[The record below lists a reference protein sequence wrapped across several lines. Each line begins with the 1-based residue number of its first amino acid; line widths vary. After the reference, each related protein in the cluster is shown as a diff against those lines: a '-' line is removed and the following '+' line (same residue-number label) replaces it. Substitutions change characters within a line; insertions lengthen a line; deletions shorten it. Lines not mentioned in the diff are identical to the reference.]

1 MTRRIASMPGVLV
14 FLILLIGACGPA
26 ASTLPSPAT
35 TVMAAA
41 TATTPAFPATVID
54 FQNRSV
60 TVPQRPERIV
70 SIGPSITEFLFAL
83 GAGSRVVGTDDFSDE
98 PTAAKAIDK
107 VGGIKV
113 NFEKVVSLK
122 PELVLIVKFSD
133 GTIEKL
139 ASSGLVV
146 LVVDPQTI
154 GDVARTATLI
164 GRAVGAEGDALGR
177 DIQKKVDDVKAKT
190 AVATTKPRVYHEVD
204 ASDPTKI
211 FTVGPGSYIHD
222 LIEVAGGQNIAAKT
236 ATAYPQL
243 SAEEILRADPEVI
256 VLAADDYSA
265 KPDQVAA
272 RAGWSALSAVKN
284 KRIVTI
290 APNLINRPGPRV
302 GEAADAYARLVHPEL
317 YR

>member
-1 MTRRIASMPGVLV
+1 MRFRFAPVLAVLLLVAS
-14 FLILLIGACGPA
+14 ACG
-26 ASTLPSPAT
+26 
-35 TVMAAA
+35 AA
-41 TATTPAFPATVID
+41 TAPVQSQQPSPTATAAAAAFPATVTD

-60 TVPQRPERIV
+60 TVAQRPERIV

-83 GAGSRVVGTDDFSDE
+83 GAGPRVVGADDFSDE
-98 PTAAKAIDK
+98 PAAAKQLEK

-122 PELVLIVKFSD
+122 PDLVLSVKFSD

-139 ASSGLVV
+139 TSAGLLV
-146 LVVDPQTI
+146 LVVDPQSA
-154 GDVARTATLI
+154 GDVARTAILL
-164 GRAVGAEGDALGR
+164 GRAVGSDGNAMAR
-177 DIQKKVDDVKAKT
+177 DIQKRIDDVRAKT
-190 AVATTKPRVYHEVD
+190 STATTKPRVYHEID

-222 LIEVAGGQNIAAKT
+222 LIEIAGGQNIAAR
-236 ATAYPQL
+236 AASAYPQL
-243 SAEEILRADPEVI
+243 SAEEILRSDPEII
-256 VLAADDYSA
+256 VLAAAEYSA

-272 RAGWSALSAVKN
+272 RTGWSVISAVKN

-302 GEAADAYARLVHPEL
+302 GEAAEAYAKLVHPEL
-317 YR
+317 FP

>member
-1 MTRRIASMPGVLV
+1 MSVSFPRLLAVLLFVAS
-14 FLILLIGACGPA
+14 ACGAATPPA
-26 ASTLPSPAT
+26 PSQQ
-35 TVMAAA
+35 A
-41 TATTPAFPATVID
+41 TATAVATAAAFPATVTD

-60 TVPQRPERIV
+60 TVPRRPDRIV

-83 GAGSRVVGTDDFSDE
+83 GAGPRVVGVDDFSDE
-98 PTAAKAIDK
+98 PAAAAQLEK

-122 PELVLIVKFSD
+122 PDLVLSVKFSD

-139 ASSGLVV
+139 ASAGLLV
-146 LVVDPQTI
+146 LVVDPQSA
-154 GDVARTATLI
+154 GDVARTAILL
-164 GRAVGAEGDALGR
+164 GRAVGSDGETMAR
-177 DIQKKVDDVKAKT
+177 DIQKRVDDVRAKT
-190 AVATTKPRVYHEVD
+190 ASATTKPRIYHEID

-222 LIEVAGGQNIAAKT
+222 LIEIAGGVNIAAR
-236 ATAYPQL
+236 ATSAYPQL
-243 SAEEILRADPEVI
+243 SAEEILRSDPEII
-256 VLAADDYSA
+256 VLAAADYSA

-272 RAGWSALSAVKN
+272 RAGWSAISAVKN

-302 GEAADAYARLVHPEL
+302 GEAAEAYAKLVHPEL
-317 YR
+317 FR